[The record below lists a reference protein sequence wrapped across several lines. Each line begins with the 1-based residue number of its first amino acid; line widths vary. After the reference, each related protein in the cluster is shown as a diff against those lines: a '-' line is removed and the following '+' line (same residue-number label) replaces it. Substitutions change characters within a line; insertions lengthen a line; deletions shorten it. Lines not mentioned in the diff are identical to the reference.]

1 MDIGIVSSR
10 YAKALYKFAE
20 VHGQQDDVYSAMTT
34 LSTSYMEVPRLSIIL
49 ENPTMNAEDK
59 LRLLVTASGGSAIS
73 CLNTFFQM
81 VIHKERV
88 SMLPF
93 ICQSFTRVYLEN
105 KNMIKCS
112 LTVPTELGDTTIGRI
127 KSIVESKTKK
137 KVEFTL
143 KTDSSIIGGFI
154 LEYDSNCLDASVVG
168 QLKAIRKQIV

>member
-20 VHGQQDDVYSAMTT
+20 AHGQQDDVYSAMTI
-34 LSTSYMEVPRLSIIL
+34 LSSSYMEVPRLSIIL

-59 LRLLVTASGGSAIS
+59 LRLLITASGGGVAT
-73 CLNTFFQM
+73 CLNAFFQM

-93 ICQSFTRVYLEN
+93 ISQSFTRVYLEK

-112 LTVPTELGDTTIGRI
+112 LTVPTQLGEITIGRI

-143 KTDSSIIGGFI
+143 KTDPAIIGGFV
-154 LEYDSNCLDASVVG
+154 LEYDSNCLDASVSG
-168 QLKAIRKQIV
+168 QLRAIRKQIV